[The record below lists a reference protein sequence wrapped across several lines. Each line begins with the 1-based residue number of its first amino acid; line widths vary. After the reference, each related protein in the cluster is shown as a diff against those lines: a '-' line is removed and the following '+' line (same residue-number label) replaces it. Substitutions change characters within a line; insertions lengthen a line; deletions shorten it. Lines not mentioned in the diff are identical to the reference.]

1 LGTDTSSPY
10 SFTWSNVGAGSYALT
25 ARATDN
31 AGATTTSATVNI
43 TVKNPSTIPVGQTI
57 TLFGSNSRYVNGM
70 NGTAPMQCVSTAVG
84 TWEKFL
90 VVDAGG
96 GKVAL
101 RSMNK
106 YISSENGAA
115 SGITCNRAT
124 VGGWEA
130 FDWIVNANGTIS
142 LRGNN
147 GLYVSSENGTKA
159 MTCTRATIGGW
170 EQFTFATTTAGRSA
184 SKAEEQVFELNLEN
198 ELTLSPNPGTEG
210 SANVLTIH
218 FVKDAGDI
226 DVHLMNTNGS
236 EALSQHF
243 QQVKHQVEVPLPALS
258 KGVYLVRVTGVRKF
272 AVKKYL
278 VK

>member
-1 LGTDTSSPY
+1 
-10 SFTWSNVGAGSYALT
+10 
-25 ARATDN
+25 
-31 AGATTTSATVNI
+31 
-43 TVKNPSTIPVGQTI
+43 
-57 TLFGSNSRYVNGM
+57 
-70 NGTAPMQCVSTAVG
+70 MQCVSTAVG

-106 YISSENGAA
+106 YVSSENGAA
-115 SGITCNRAT
+115 SGITCNRTAI
-124 VGGWEA
+124 GGWET
-130 FDWIVNANGTIS
+130 FDWIVNTNGTIS

-147 GLYVSSENGTKA
+147 GLYISSENGTKA
-159 MTCTRATIGGW
+159 MTCTRTSIGGW

-184 SKAEEQVFELNLEN
+184 SKSEEQVFELNIEN
-198 ELTLSPNPGTEG
+198 EMTISPNPAAEG
-210 SANVLTIH
+210 SANVLSIH

-226 DVHLMNTNGS
+226 DVHFMHANGS
-236 EALSQHF
+236 GVFSNHYQN
-243 QQVKHQVEVPLPALS
+243 VKHQVDVPLPALS
-258 KGVYLVRVTGVRKF
+258 KGVYLVRVTGSRKF